1 MSRMRF
7 IAVPVVL
14 VLAAGGVAG
23 CGSSGSSDSTTTAA
37 ATPATPAAPT
47 ATDTTATPGTPPA
60 TTTTTP
66 QSQDLSDATPPP
78 GGFRLGKAAKLTAAN
93 GGALTV
99 TFLKLYDPVKSVS
112 NFDPAPKGMRYI
124 GVTLTAD
131 YQGAQTGVV
140 SSASF
145 YDGSGS
151 KLSSVLLADPSC
163 GRNLVNIE
171 LLGKGLGKRGCI
183 VGLAPKGTNPKMIV
197 ITLLS
202 GTDRSKSATARVP
215 L

>member
-14 VLAAGGVAG
+14 VLAAGAVAG
-23 CGSSGSSDSTTTAA
+23 CGSSGSSDSTTAA
-37 ATPATPAAPT
+37 AAPATPPAT
-47 ATDTTATPGTPPA
+47 TTDTTATPATPPA

-131 YQGAQTGVV
+131 YQGLQTGVV

>member
-14 VLAAGGVAG
+14 VLAAGAVAG
-23 CGSSGSSDSTTTAA
+23 CGSSGSSDSTTAA
-37 ATPATPAAPT
+37 AAPATPPAT
-47 ATDTTATPGTPPA
+47 TTDTTATPATPPA

-66 QSQDLSDATPPP
+66 KSQDLSDATPPP

-131 YQGAQTGVV
+131 YQGLQTGVV